1 MTKCVFFVRHCERAK
16 RAWHSINLN
25 ANLPLDCHKFARS
38 RFANSRNDKILVI
51 LSLWRSIH
59 KFKVWICILKYGFFI
74 LNSKRALN
82 SLDFSLVSL
91 TQNDKSGVDFFC
103 YALQPF
109 GSPFY
114 KRLKMT
120 MPCRLCKSCI
130 YKTLLCNKKR
140 ATYENLYFATN
151 KNPTNAFDLSKVP
164 KFQMVYENLL
174 QKQNAKAKVT
184 LWLERKFAKAN
195 QVSFVGNCVKR
206 ALQLCFCEIL
216 AFHNLA
222 EKLQNLLKTLEI
234 YGYFAALSM
243 TRILSF
249 WVIAKWQIYKY
260 DKRCF

>member
-1 MTKCVFFVRHCERAK
+1 
-16 RAWHSINLN
+16 
-25 ANLPLDCHKFARS
+25 
-38 RFANSRNDKILVI
+38 
-51 LSLWRSIH
+51 
-59 KFKVWICILKYGFFI
+59 
-74 LNSKRALN
+74 
-82 SLDFSLVSL
+82 
-91 TQNDKSGVDFFC
+91 
-103 YALQPF
+103 
-109 GSPFY
+109 
-114 KRLKMT
+114 MT

-195 QVSFVGNCVKR
+195 QVSFVGNCVER
-206 ALQLCFCEIL
+206 TLQLCFCEIL

-234 YGYFAALSM
+234 YGYFAKGSVWQIHAFAWICGYATPFFVKKTAHKGKLKDNLCV
-243 TRILSF
+243 LSF
-249 WVIAKWQIYKY
+249 VMMIWQRIYTQNPHFKKSFHQ
-260 DKRCF
+260 KRLFKSSQKAFSSPYHKVR

>member
-1 MTKCVFFVRHCERAK
+1 M
-16 RAWHSINLN
+16 NL
-25 ANLPLDCHKFARS
+25 H
-38 RFANSRNDKILVI
+38 
-51 LSLWRSIH
+51 
-59 KFKVWICILKYGFFI
+59 FKVWIFHLKFKACLKFFGFFARFTH
-74 LNSKRALN
+74 SKWQCLAV
-82 SLDFSLVSL
+82 FA
-91 TQNDKSGVDFFC
+91 SGFFC
-103 YALQPF
+103 CGYALQPF

-195 QVSFVGNCVKR
+195 QVSFVGNCVER
-206 ALQLCFCEIL
+206 TLQLCFCEIL

-234 YGYFAALSM
+234 YGYFATLSM

-260 DKRCF
+260 DKRHF